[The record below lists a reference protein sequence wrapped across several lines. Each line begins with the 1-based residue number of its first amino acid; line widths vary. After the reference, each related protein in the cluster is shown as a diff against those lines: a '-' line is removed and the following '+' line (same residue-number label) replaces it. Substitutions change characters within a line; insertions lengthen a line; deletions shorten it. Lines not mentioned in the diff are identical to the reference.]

1 MINRPK
7 LQDLREDDL
16 QLTQVTRDLSLQVN
30 KQSIYIFG
38 TLALFVG
45 IYVYGVHTN
54 FYSKEMAFLIG
65 LPIFVVSGGIGL
77 LWVQIYQSS
86 LFNTTL
92 NEYDNR
98 HLLHRLEEVHE
109 TLIKI
114 EEKISKDKIN
124 EY

>member
-16 QLTQVTRDLSLQVN
+16 QLTQVTRDLSSQVN
-30 KQSIYIFG
+30 KQGAYIFG
-38 TLALFVG
+38 ILAIFVG
-45 IYVYGVHTN
+45 IYIYGIHTN
-54 FYSKEMAFLIG
+54 VYSKEMAFLIG
-65 LPIFVVSGGIGL
+65 LPIFVVAGAIGL
-77 LWVQIYQSS
+77 LWIQVYQSS

-98 HLLHRLEEVHE
+98 HLLHRLEEVHK